1 MDRRG
6 IRSGKRLGLET
17 GFDEQAVLD
26 WAIGRRVPQPTEV
39 DLLARYFGVP
49 SAEAQQLRQRGEQ
62 LLLARGR
69 R

>member
-1 MDRRG
+1 
-6 IRSGKRLGLET
+6 
-17 GFDEQAVLD
+17 
-26 WAIGRRVPQPTEV
+26 VPQPTEV